1 MQIGQYILGKNL
13 GIGAFGKVKLAT
25 HAITG
30 HKVAVKILNKG
41 KIKQLG
47 MEEKVQREINILHL
61 CTHPHIIR
69 LYEVIDTPTDIF
81 LVNEY
86 VSGGEL
92 FDYIVSKGRLSADEA
107 RNFFHQIISGVEYC
121 HFQKIVHR
129 DLKPENLLLDSNLN
143 IKIADFGLSNLMR
156 DGDFLRT
163 SCGSPNYAAPEVISG
178 HLYAGPEVDV
188 WSCGVILYALLCGSL
203 PFDDESIPNL
213 FKKIKSGMYS
223 LPSHLSQLARNLI
236 PRMLEVDPMKRI
248 TIPEIRLHPWF
259 QHKLP
264 PYLRHPPEQMEKQE
278 RVIDS
283 QVIDEVLKLPFHRA
297 YSGLANPNGLNNNHQ
312 HHHHQQPLSVITR
325 ELVEAAAALEDNRE
339 NDAPKLVRD
348 LRVAYELILD
358 HKHTRLRVM
367 EVARAIREAA
377 SATPPAFSPGG
388 SRSATPRG
396 YNHNHSYSGMNS
408 TGYGSSVS
416 SHSPPGGQAHSLQN
430 QGQTTRFAEEAARM
444 LMQPGGVSGS
454 SGSYAQSP
462 GYPHHSQQLPP
473 TSPSAGGSTNS
484 PQPVVQMQYSIPGN
498 VGMIAQHQHGR
509 RNRRWYLGIQS
520 KKDPAHV
527 MTEVYKALMAL
538 GCEWLQLSSYRIKCR
553 WRPNDRRGRNSGVA
567 GADNRMN
574 VPHGATSGGYGRMPT
589 PMAGGETPEGAWNR
603 QQHMNHLGG
612 NGSSDDPNEMF
623 ADGEEMQGNDN
634 GSGKP
639 HSSMT
644 VISGKE
650 GIEIPIPNLCTPDY
664 TIKIGLTL
672 YKVQQNIY
680 LLDFQKMTGDAFS
693 FMTLCANI
701 ITELKTLSAASRQ
714 QQAMLAQQQA
724 ANAALGGGLPPPS
737 SGQSQQRVQAP
748 VPPSH

>member
-1 MQIGQYILGKNL
+1 
-13 GIGAFGKVKLAT
+13 
-25 HAITG
+25 
-30 HKVAVKILNKG
+30 
-41 KIKQLG
+41 

-81 LVNEY
+81 MVIEY

-129 DLKPENLLLDSNLN
+129 DLKPENLLLDANLN

-223 LPSHLSQLARNLI
+223 LPTHLSQLAKNLI

-248 TIPEIRLHPWF
+248 SIAEIRLHPWF

-264 PYLRHPPEQMEKQE
+264 PYLRHPPEFMEKQE
-278 RVIDS
+278 RVADS
-283 QVIDEVLKLPFHRA
+283 EVIDEVMKLPFHKA
-297 YSGLANPNGLNNNHQ
+297 YGNLNQNGTSNHMLNGSMPQ
-312 HHHHQQPLSVITR
+312 HSQYPIVSR
-325 ELVEAAAALEDNRE
+325 ELVERAAALEDSRDSE
-339 NDAPKLVRD
+339 TPKLLRD
-348 LRVAYELILD
+348 LRCAYELILD

-367 EVARAIREAA
+367 EVARAIKEAA

-388 SRSATPRG
+388 SRGATPGGSHYGSGARYG
-396 YNHNHSYSGMNS
+396 AASGGNSYDGRFHGSSNHSYSSNTQSPTTLNS
-408 TGYGSSVS
+408 
-416 SHSPPGGQAHSLQN
+416 PANQARL
-430 QGQTTRFAEEAARM
+430 AEEATRA
-444 LMQPGGVSGS
+444 LMQPGSQHHLGPPHSTSQPPPPGVV
-454 SGSYAQSP
+454 
-462 GYPHHSQQLPP
+462 L
-473 TSPSAGGSTNS
+473 
-484 PQPVVQMQYSIPGN
+484 PVVQMTSSIPGN
-498 VGMIAQHQHGR
+498 TGMIAQHQHGR
-509 RNRRWYLGIQS
+509 KTRRWYLGIQS

-538 GCEWLQLSSYRIKCR
+538 GCEWLQLSSYRIRCK
-553 WRPNDRRGRNSGVA
+553 WRPNGPRGGANYRSTGIPGSVA
-567 GADNRMN
+567 DASMS
-574 VPHGATSGGYGRMPT
+574 TFGGMPI
-589 PMAGGETPEGAWNR
+589 AGGDTPDSAFRIANSMDTDGDVAMDEGSKEKRRNPVMSAPSF
-603 QQHMNHLGG
+603 MKVIAG
-612 NGSSDDPNEMF
+612 DDGHQVP
-623 ADGEEMQGNDN
+623 
-634 GSGKP
+634 
-639 HSSMT
+639 
-644 VISGKE
+644 V
-650 GIEIPIPNLCTPDY
+650 PNLSTADY
-664 TIKIGLTL
+664 SIKIGLTL

-680 LLDFQKMTGDAFS
+680 LLDFQKKTGDAFS

-701 ITELKTLSAASRQ
+701 ITELKTLSAASKLQ
-714 QQAMLAQQQA
+714 QQVLQQQQQA
-724 ANAALGGGLPPPS
+724 AAVAAA
-737 SGQSQQRVQAP
+737 QNQIRDEWRAMQK
-748 VPPSH
+748 

>member
-1 MQIGQYILGKNL
+1 MYISNEVANPSCRIPFLIQSARSFVRSNKQ
-13 GIGAFGKVKLAT
+13 VKLAT
-25 HAITG
+25 HSVTG
-30 HKVAVKILNKG
+30 HKVAVKILNKA

-92 FDYIVSKGRLSADEA
+92 FDYIVSKGRLSSDEA
-107 RNFFHQIISGVEYC
+107 RNFFHQIVSGVEYC

-264 PYLRHPPEQMEKQE
+264 PYLRHPPDLMEKQE
-278 RVIDS
+278 RVVDP
-283 QVIDEVLKLPFHRA
+283 QVIDEVMKLPFHKA
-297 YSGLANPNGLNNNHQ
+297 YEHMNGVNSSNNSNPMNKKSMPQ
-312 HHHHQQPLSVITR
+312 HPLITR
-325 ELVEAAAALEDNRE
+325 ELVEAAAALEDSRE
-339 NDAPKLVRD
+339 DDAPKFIRD

-367 EVARAIREAA
+367 EVARAIQEAA
-377 SATPPAFSPGG
+377 SATPPAFSPGASRGASPGRSGYSSRG
-388 SRSATPRG
+388 SYIQNSQSAST
-396 YNHNHSYSGMNS
+396 HNMDPHARM
-408 TGYGSSVS
+408 
-416 SHSPPGGQAHSLQN
+416 
-430 QGQTTRFAEEAARM
+430 AEEAAQA
-444 LMQPGGVSGS
+444 LLKSGGSSQNKMTLNTSQHQHGPPPPSLHMPTSGS
-454 SGSYAQSP
+454 S
-462 GYPHHSQQLPP
+462 
-473 TSPSAGGSTNS
+473 T
-484 PQPVVQMQYSIPGN
+484 PVVQMQSSIPGN

-527 MTEVYKALMAL
+527 MTEVYKALMSL
-538 GCEWLQLSSYRIKCR
+538 GCDWLQLSSYRVKCR
-553 WRPNDRRGRNSGVA
+553 WRPHASQSE
-567 GADNRMN
+567 RMISSSN
-574 VPHGATSGGYGRMPT
+574 MPQ
-589 PMAGGETPEGAWNR
+589 PMAGGETPDAAWNM
-603 QQHMNHLGG
+603 QGDKSVSDMAIDDDGPQGG
-612 NGSSDDPNEMF
+612 NMGGRECKMKVIAGDDGHF
-623 ADGEEMQGNDN
+623 MQ
-634 GSGKP
+634 
-639 HSSMT
+639 
-644 VISGKE
+644 V
-650 GIEIPIPNLCTPDY
+650 PNLNTPEY
-664 TIKIGLTL
+664 CIKIGLTL

-701 ITELKTLSAASRQ
+701 ITELKTLSAASKKQ
-714 QQAMLAQQQA
+714 QQLLAQQQA
-724 ANAALGGGLPPPS
+724 VLAQQQATMQQAAAGGIPGL
-737 SGQSQQRVQAP
+737 R
-748 VPPSH
+748 